1 VPDAITKELPEEA
14 QAVWLAYQAMSE
26 SKAAYF
32 SLLQELHQKYRD
44 NGCATFAENLRLEK
58 LLQVHNEKVTA
69 FSQAMSAIQDKD
81 TRERLVRMM
90 GALANGNRM
99 M

>member
-1 VPDAITKELPEEA
+1 MSDAITKELPAEA
-14 QAVWLAYQAMSE
+14 QAVWLAYQAMGK
-26 SKAAYF
+26 SKDAYF
-32 SLLQELHQKYRD
+32 SFLQELHQKYRD
-44 NGCATFAENLRLEK
+44 NGSSTFAENLRLEK

-69 FSQAMSAIQDKD
+69 FSQAMSAVKDRD

-90 GALANGNRM
+90 GALGKGAGM